1 MMNKNKSM
9 MIAGANGFM
18 GRFISRY
25 FLGQGWEVLGL
36 VRRDEG
42 LADGVEFVGWDGE
55 TLEADWA
62 ERLEGVDVLLNLAG
76 RSVNCRY
83 NEENKRQI
91 LDSRVNSTKV
101 LGEAVLGCSYPP
113 RLWMNASTGTIYAD
127 ERDIAQTES
136 AGVIGD
142 GFSVE
147 VAQAWEDAFDAVAVS
162 DSVRKITLRTSIVM
176 GEEKGAV
183 LDVLGGLASWYLGGK
198 MGDGGQMVSWIDSH
212 DVCRVL
218 EWMIENEEASGVYNL
233 ASPEVMTNAE
243 MMKRVRERV
252 GVSFGLPASEWM
264 LRVGAF
270 FMRTEVELI
279 LKSRWVYPERL
290 LDEGFVFEREIFKSR
305 RIS

>member
-1 MMNKNKSM
+1 MSKKKSM

-25 FLGQGWEVLGL
+25 FLGLGWEVLGL

-55 TLEADWA
+55 TLEAEWA
-62 ERLEGVDVLLNLAG
+62 ERLEGVDVLINLAG

-83 NEENKRQI
+83 SEEHKRQI
-91 LDSRVNSTKV
+91 IDSRVKSTQV
-101 LGEAVLGCSYPP
+101 LGEAVLGCSRPP
-113 RLWMNASTGTIYAD
+113 RLWMNASTATIYAD
-127 ERDIAQTES
+127 ERGRAHTES

-147 VAQAWEDAFDAVAVS
+147 VAQAWEDAFDGAAVS

-176 GEEKGAV
+176 GEERGAV
-183 LDVLGGLASWYLGGK
+183 LDVLSGLARRYLGGK
-198 MGDGGQMVSWIDSH
+198 MGDGGQKVSWIDSH
-212 DVCRVL
+212 DVCRVVA
-218 EWMIENEEASGVYNL
+218 WMIENEDARGVYNL

-243 MMKRVRERV
+243 MMRRIRERV
-252 GVSFGLPASEWM
+252 GVSYGLPASEWM
-264 LRVGAF
+264 LKLGAF

-290 LDEGFVFEREIFKSR
+290 LDEGFIFEREIFKSR
-305 RIS
+305 GIC